1 MALTDSSTHIRSG
14 EELDAS
20 RIDPYLKA
28 HIPGLE
34 GQPMISQFPGG
45 ASNLTYLIEYS
56 GVELVLRR
64 PPFGHKAKSAHD
76 MGREF
81 RILNQLKDAFPYCPK
96 AYALCTDE
104 SVIGSEFYVM
114 ERLKGIILRADLPP
128 ELGLGPDPT
137 RTLCQ
142 TFINTLAELHKV
154 DYTACGLSDLGKPQ
168 GYVQRQIGGWCERY
182 AKALTPDAP
191 RWEAVKDW
199 LKANMPAD
207 HPTPA
212 IVHNDYRFDNVILDP
227 AEPLQIIGVLDWELT
242 TLGDPLMDLGNT
254 LAYWIEADDPAPVQL
269 MRRQPSNAPGMLT
282 RREFVDYYAERSGI
296 QIDNYD
302 FYYTYGLFRLA
313 GIVQQI
319 YYRYYHGQT
328 QDKRF
333 AQFVQMN
340 ALLEQMSLKVIA
352 PKIRA
357 H

>member
-1 MALTDSSTHIRSG
+1 MTLTDSSTRIRSG

-20 RIDPYLKA
+20 QIDPYLKA
-28 HIPGLE
+28 HIPGLS
-34 GQPMISQFPGG
+34 GQPAISQFPGG
-45 ASNLTYLIEYS
+45 ASNLTYLIEYP

-81 RILNQLKDAFPYCPK
+81 RILNQLRDAFPYCPK
-96 AYALCTDE
+96 AYAHCTDT
-104 SVIGSEFYVM
+104 SLIGSEFYVM
-114 ERLKGIILRADLPP
+114 ERVKGIILRSDLPR
-128 ELGLGPDPT
+128 ELAFSADDT
-137 RTLCQ
+137 RNLCKS
-142 TFINTLAELHKV
+142 FIDKLVELHRV
-154 DYTACGLSDLGKPQ
+154 DYTACGLGELGKPD
-168 GYVQRQIGGWCERY
+168 GYVQRQISGWSDRY
-182 AKALTPDAP
+182 EKALTPDAP
-191 RWEAVKDW
+191 LWEEVKAW
-199 LKANMPAD
+199 LDAKMPAD
-207 HPTPA
+207 HPAPA

-227 AEPLQIIGVLDWELT
+227 NNPMQIIGVLDWELT
-242 TLGDPLMDLGNT
+242 TIGDPLMDLGNT
-254 LAYWIEADDPAPVQL
+254 LAYWIEAEDPAPVQL

-333 AQFVQMN
+333 APFVHMN
-340 ALLEQMSLKVIA
+340 ALLEQMSLKVI
-352 PKIRA
+352 RQSSL
-357 H
+357 